1 MRLLG
6 LDIGMRRTGVAYFE
20 DATGIVLP
28 LQTITTGDPAVLV
41 KSIQDLCEA
50 RRIDRLVIGLPRL
63 PSGEEGEQAE
73 FVRSIGDLLSSSLP
87 LSYIDERYTSVPMR
101 QKGEKASS
109 TSETDSWA
117 ACQILTMYTERQAGK
132 DD

>member
-73 FVRSIGDLLSSSLP
+73 FVR
-87 LSYIDERYTSVPMR
+87 
-101 QKGEKASS
+101 
-109 TSETDSWA
+109 
-117 ACQILTMYTERQAGK
+117 
-132 DD
+132 